1 MRACNYKPPSGETIT
16 GHRNGGGEFALSVL
30 RNASQTTANAV
41 WITRQRLAI
50 RNKAEVQISIF
61 VAGNRSRD
69 LDRAPKGRGILVV
82 VIQAIK
88 CEACR
93 WLRVRCSIRET
104 AQQDSAASSGDRH
117 RLIVWRQSNSADW
130 CSVAIV
136 RW

>member
-1 MRACNYKPPSGETIT
+1 RD
-16 GHRNGGGEFALSVL
+16 GGGEFALSVL
-30 RNASQTTANAV
+30 RNASETTANAV

-61 VAGNRSRD
+61 IAGNGSRD

-82 VIQAIK
+82 VVQAIK

-93 WLRVRCSIRET
+93 WLRVRCSIRGT
-104 AQQDSAASSGDRH
+104 AQQDSAATSGDRH

-130 CSVAIV
+130 CPEPIV
-136 RW
+136 GR